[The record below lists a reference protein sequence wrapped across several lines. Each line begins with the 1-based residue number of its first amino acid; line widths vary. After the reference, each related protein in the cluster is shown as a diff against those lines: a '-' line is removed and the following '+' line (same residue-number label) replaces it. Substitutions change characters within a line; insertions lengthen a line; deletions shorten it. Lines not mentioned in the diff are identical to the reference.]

1 MNAVVVSVV
10 LLGLVASAAAIGLL
24 WRRASGRVRTD
35 DSNTVIDLAGLSSGA
50 VAGKD
55 ATLLQFSTEVCAA
68 CTTTARTLESIAER
82 FTDVAHVE
90 IDVTRRADIASRF
103 NLLQSPTTFILDG
116 RWVIRARIGGAP
128 LAAEV
133 LAELERI
140 LATAST
146 ADAAIARPA

>member
-10 LLGLVASAAAIGLL
+10 LFGLVASAAVIGLL
-24 WRRASGRVRTD
+24 WSRATGRVRSD
-35 DSNTVIDLAGLSSGA
+35 DRDTVIDLAGLSSGA

-68 CTTTARTLESIAER
+68 CTTTAKTLESIAER
-82 FTDVAHVE
+82 LTDVTHVE
-90 IDVTRRADIASRF
+90 IDVTRRADLANRF

-116 RWVIRARIGGAP
+116 RGVIRARIGGAP
-128 LAAEV
+128 RAAEV
-133 LAELERI
+133 RAELERI

-146 ADAAIARPA
+146 ADAANARPA